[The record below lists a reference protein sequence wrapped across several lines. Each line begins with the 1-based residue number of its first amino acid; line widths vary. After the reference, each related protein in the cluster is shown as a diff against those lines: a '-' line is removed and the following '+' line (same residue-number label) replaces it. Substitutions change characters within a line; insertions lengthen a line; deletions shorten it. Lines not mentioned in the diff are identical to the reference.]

1 MTEEKEELTNQSN
14 SPNPQTEIKSLNRIT
29 AEAVTDTELIYVEI
43 QRRNEGDLLHK
54 KKSLYEK
61 DFVAWSDEQALL
73 LEQQRYEE
81 LDLANLVEEVK
92 DLGNR
97 HRDAIES
104 QLTRLLIHLLKYAEF
119 REEDSPRNLAWQ
131 YQEEKRS
138 GSWTGTIK
146 EARKQIARLIRKH
159 PVLNVHIQ
167 IVLEEC
173 YIDARVDAADETGL
187 PITIFPLSCPYW
199 LKGEVLNPDFL
210 PTKES

>member
-14 SPNPQTEIKSLNRIT
+14 SPNPQAKIKPKAHIA
-29 AEAVTDTELIYVEI
+29 AEAVTDTELIYAI
-43 QRRNEGDLLHK
+43 QGRNQGDLLHK
-54 KKSLYEK
+54 EKSLYEK

-104 QLTRLLIHLLKYAEF
+104 QLTRLLMHLLK
-119 REEDSPRNLAWQ
+119 WQ

-138 GSWTGTIK
+138 GSWTRTIK

-187 PITIFPLSCPYW
+187 PIEIFPLSCPYW
-199 LKGEVLNPDFL
+199 LKDEILNPDFL
-210 PTKES
+210 PTK

>member
-1 MTEEKEELTNQSN
+1 MTEELNKKSAEDLANLNLSN
-14 SPNPQTEIKSLNRIT
+14 ETEQKLSLAPNRI
-29 AEAVTDTELIYVEI
+29 APEAVAEKLV
-43 QRRNEGDLLHK
+43 
-54 KKSLYEK
+54 SLYEK

-104 QLTRLLIHLLKYAEF
+104 QLTRLLMHLLK
-119 REEDSPRNLAWQ
+119 WH

-138 GSWTGTIK
+138 SSWLETIK
-146 EARKQIARLIRKH
+146 EARKQIGRLIRKH
-159 PVLNVHIQ
+159 PVLAVHIET
-167 IVLEEC
+167 VLQEC
-173 YIDARVDAADETGL
+173 YMDAKEDAADETGL
-187 PITIFPLSCPYW
+187 PLEIFPVACTYS

-210 PTKES
+210 PTK

>member
-1 MTEEKEELTNQSN
+1 MTEELKKKSDEDLANLDLSN
-14 SPNPQTEIKSLNRIT
+14 RTEQKLSLAPNHIA
-29 AEAVTDTELIYVEI
+29 AEAVVEKL
-43 QRRNEGDLLHK
+43 DF
-54 KKSLYEK
+54 SLYEQ

-104 QLTRLLIHLLKYAEF
+104 HLTRLLMHLLK
-119 REEDSPRNLAWQ
+119 WH

-138 GSWTGTIK
+138 SSWLETIK
-146 EARKQIARLIRKH
+146 EARKQIGRLIRKH
-159 PVLNVHIQ
+159 PVLAVHIET
-167 IVLEEC
+167 VLQEC
-173 YIDARVDAADETGL
+173 YMDAKEDAADETGL
-187 PITIFPLSCPYW
+187 PLEIFPVACTYS

-210 PTKES
+210 PTK

>member
-14 SPNPQTEIKSLNRIT
+14 SPNPQTEIKSRNRIT

-54 KKSLYEK
+54 KKSLYAK
-61 DFVAWSDEQALL
+61 DFVAWADEQALL

-97 HRDAIES
+97 HRDAIANH
-104 QLTRLLIHLLKYAEF
+104 LTRLLMHLLKWEVQP
-119 REEDSPRNLAWQ
+119 EM
-131 YQEEKRS
+131 RS

-146 EARKQIARLIRKH
+146 DARKQIARLIRKH

-173 YIDARVDAADETGL
+173 YIDACVDAADETGL
-187 PITIFPLSCPYW
+187 PLKIFPLSCPY
-199 LKGEVLNPDFL
+199 LLESEVLNPDFL
-210 PTKES
+210 PTK